1 MMDWCLLIFNI
12 KINGLIASHTTRL
25 NTHTINIKTIIKNFR

>member
-1 MMDWCLLIFNI
+1 MMDWGCWDFNI

-25 NTHTINIKTIIKNFR
+25 NTHTIII